1 MRRYHVR
8 GIHPI
13 IQLGIEHVYPRRHR
27 RAYWYGFMSVLNA
40 AVSTITM
47 FADQGGVEYIELR
60 WLLRA
65 VS

>member
-13 IQLGIEHVYPRRHR
+13 ILEHVYPRRHR
-27 RAYWYGFMSVLNA
+27 RAYWYGFMSGLNA

-60 WLLRA
+60 LALARG
-65 VS
+65 